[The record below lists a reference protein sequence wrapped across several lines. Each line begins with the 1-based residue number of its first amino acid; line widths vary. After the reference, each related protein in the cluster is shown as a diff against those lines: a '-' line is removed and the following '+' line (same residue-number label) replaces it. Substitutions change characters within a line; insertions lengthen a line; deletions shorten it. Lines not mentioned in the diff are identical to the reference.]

1 MFGEASR
8 GSWVRQPL
16 LEVDKEQRAEWLVE
30 ADCGVDEPALGKEKC
45 AFQNNTQQSLSPNSA
60 LYAVD

>member
-1 MFGEASR
+1 
-8 GSWVRQPL
+8 VRQPL